1 MKRDIGQ
8 LAEREFDLLI
18 IGGGIYGVMAAW
30 DAAERGL
37 SVAVIDKGDF
47 AGATSSN
54 SLKIVHGGL
63 RYIQHA
69 DIKRMRESIR
79 ERRMMMKLAP
89 HLVHPL
95 AFVIPTY
102 GHFIKGPEAMFIAL
116 KINDL
121 VSFDRNSLPDPQ
133 KHLPAGKI
141 ISKQECLQMIP
152 GVDAENLTGGAIWY
166 DAQLYNSERFIFSVL
181 RSATD
186 AGAVAVN
193 YAEAVALLTQ
203 DKRVTGVRIHDRLS
217 GNTFTVRSKI
227 ILNTTGPWLNRAL
240 RTLLPNLNH
249 PPIALAKMMNLV
261 TTQLFDAYSVGF
273 YSKYEY
279 KDKDAV
285 ISKGSRLYFVTP
297 WRGLSMV
304 GTAQTAYEGDP
315 EDFTITRDDIQ
326 QFMNEINE
334 AYPPANLSFDT
345 VLYYYGGLLPIEPNY
360 SDPRNVTLLK
370 HYRLIDHQKEHGIQ
384 GLLSVMSVKYTT
396 ARDVTEKALNLAVQK
411 LGQPE
416 RRTTLPER
424 YIHGGDIPFFNDF
437 LKAVQRERPLGL
449 SESVLNHLAYNYGTA
464 YREILAVAE
473 QNPRLAKPLTGH
485 PTILRA
491 EVVYGIREEMAQHLD
506 DIVFR
511 RTELGPEGHPSDET
525 LEDVAQLAAQELGW
539 NPDQTAREIEA
550 VKAIYEPVIGKKPQN
565 QPQKTVLEGGN

>member
-1 MKRDIGQ
+1 MKRDCGK
-8 LAEREFDLLI
+8 LVEKEFDILI
-18 IGGGIYGVMAAW
+18 VGGGIYGVMAAW

-69 DIKRMRESIR
+69 DVKRMRESIR

-102 GHFIKGPEAMFIAL
+102 GHFIKGPEAMFVAL

-133 KHLPAGKI
+133 KRLPAGKI
-141 ISKQECLQMIP
+141 ISKKECLGMIP
-152 GVDAENLTGGAIWY
+152 GVDEENLTGGAIWY

-193 YAEAVALLTQ
+193 YVEATELLIQ
-203 DKRVTGVRIHDRLS
+203 KDKVLGVR
-217 GNTFTVRSKI
+217 VRDALTGDPFEIRAKW

-240 RTLLPNLNH
+240 KQFLPNLNH
-249 PPIALAKMMNLV
+249 PPIALAKMMNIV
-261 TTQLFDAYSVGF
+261 TTQLFEDYSVGF

-285 ISKGSRLYFVTP
+285 ISKDSRLYFVTP

-304 GTAQTAYEGDP
+304 GTAQTAYEEEP
-315 EDFTITRDDIQ
+315 EEFQITRHDIQ
-326 QFMNEINE
+326 QFMDEINE
-334 AYPPANLSFDT
+334 AYPPAQLSFDN
-345 VLYYYGGLLPIEPNY
+345 VLYYYGGLLPIEPTY

-370 HYRLIDHQKEHGIQ
+370 HYRLIDHKKEHGVE
-384 GLLSVMSVKYTT
+384 GLISVMSVKYTT
-396 ARDVTEKALNLAVQK
+396 ARDVTEKALNLALAK
-411 LGQPE
+411 MGLKE
-416 RRTTLPER
+416 RRTTLPQKH
-424 YIHGGDIPFFNDF
+424 IHGGDIPYFDEFVAGV
-437 LKAVQRERPLGL
+437 LRERPLN
-449 SESVLNHLAYNYGTA
+449 LNNTILKHLAYNYGTA
-464 YREILAVAE
+464 YTEILDLARE
-473 QNPRLAKPLTGH
+473 NPEWAKPLSGH
-485 PTILRA
+485 PAILRA
-491 EVVYGIREEMAQHLD
+491 EVIYGIRHEMAQHLD
-506 DIVFR
+506 DLVFR
-511 RTELGPEGHPSDET
+511 RTELGPEGLPSEET
-525 LEDVAQLAAQELGW
+525 LEDVARLAASELGW
-539 NPDQTAREIEA
+539 DSRKTAHEMARVREIYA
-550 VKAIYEPVIGKKPQN
+550 PVRSEN
-565 QPQKTVLEGGN
+565 QTETVGREEIRVH